1 MIGLAMRSLSARRTA
16 FTATF
21 ASIFFGT
28 VLIGSFAT
36 LLETSFTDMAKVDQD
51 TLFIMGAVVGSWGT
65 IIVLFSLASTLGIA
79 VRQRDVE
86 IALLRTI
93 GASPRQA
100 RRMIRIETF
109 VVALVASALGA
120 GAAWLGGRALFT
132 MIREGGMV
140 ADTVDYAGGPASLGI
155 TMLAVLATSL
165 VSATIAGRKA
175 TSGAATIAL
184 TDGNAGTQRMR
195 WWRVLVAVLL
205 IGYGVTMAVIT
216 ITVTAHSDDPYDAMA
231 TSGSSSILVAAGLAC
246 IAPLLLRWAATL
258 IRPLVGRA
266 GSTGHLAAYNT
277 SRRAP
282 LLAGVLAPVIVFTS
296 ASIGTL
302 MAVGIDGRTLAES
315 NPDSDTIN
323 MLNNVVVGM
332 ISLFAAIMVVNAF
345 AAVVSHR
352 RGELA
357 RLRLLGA
364 TPEQVRGSV
373 VAEAAIV
380 AVVGVVLGTAA
391 SLATVVPFAI
401 ARDEGIVPDGQLWL
415 PPVLAVVAVA
425 ITLCSAAVAVR
436 RTTARQA
443 LAVAGAGQ

>member
-1 MIGLAMRSLSARRTA
+1 MIGLALRSLSARRTA

-28 VLIGSFAT
+28 LLIGSFAT
-36 LLETSFTDMAKVDQD
+36 LLETSFTDMAQVDQD

-93 GASPRQA
+93 GASPGQA

-109 VVALVASALGA
+109 LVAVVASGLGA
-120 GAAWLGGRALFT
+120 AAAWLGGRALFT
-132 MIREGGMV
+132 MIRNGGMV

-155 TMLAVLATSL
+155 SMLAVVATSL

-175 TSGAATIAL
+175 TSGPATIAL
-184 TDGNAGTQRMR
+184 TDGTAGNQPMR
-195 WWRVLVAVLL
+195 WWRALAAVLL
-205 IGYGVTMAVIT
+205 IGYGLTMAVIT

-231 TSGSSSILVAAGLAC
+231 TSGSSSILVSAGLAC
-246 IAPLLLRWAATL
+246 IAPLLLRWSATL
-258 IRPLVGRA
+258 LRPVVGRA
-266 GSTGHLAAYNT
+266 GSTGHLAAHNT

-282 LLAGVLAPVIVFTS
+282 LLAGVLAPVMVFTS

-302 MAVGIDGRTLAES
+302 MLAGIDGRTLAES
-315 NPDSDTIN
+315 TPETDTIT
-323 MLNNVVVGM
+323 MLNNVVIGI
-332 ISLFAAIMVVNAF
+332 ISLFAAIMVVNSF
-345 AAVVSHR
+345 AAVVAHR

-380 AVVGVVLGTAA
+380 AAVGVTFGALA
-391 SLATVVPFAI
+391 SLATIVPFGI
-401 ARDEGIVPDGQLWL
+401 ARHEGIVPDGQLWL
-415 PPVLAVVAVA
+415 PPLLAVVAVA
-425 ITLCSAAVAVR
+425 ITLASAAVAVR
-436 RTTARQA
+436 RSTARQP